1 MTPGLE
7 GNTVDSC
14 SVLGTGSTLQANRQ
28 RWVRRDNHTCNL
40 VPRDRFRLVGK
51 LHHTQTEDVQ
61 RPLLLVFLE
70 ISNLFSEGQV
80 SVSSCGASKSIQ
92 DEWMVRLDSASGD
105 PGGGV
110 NTKVVTGVMIVSSHG
125 NHQSGNGQEQ

>member
-14 SVLGTGSTLQANRQ
+14 SVLGTGSRQQVSRQ
-28 RWVRRDNHTCNL
+28 RWVRRGNHTCNL
-40 VPRDRFRLVGK
+40 VPRDRFRLVGE
-51 LHHTQTEDVQ
+51 LHHTEAENVQ
-61 RPLLLVFLE
+61 RPLLNIFLE

-80 SVSSCGASKSIQ
+80 SLTFCDASKSIE
-92 DEWMVRLDSASGD
+92 DEWLVRLDSASGD

-125 NHQSGNGQEQ
+125 NHQSGNSQEQ